1 MDKQESGKDDG
12 MDTKE
17 ADKPLTSMD
26 KTTEDSQGKV
36 PEDTNNKEEIVAIET
51 EKVNK
56 EKDIENKEEIS
67 FDEEELS
74 KDSAGKVARKVHQ
87 YDLAARKDDTNV
99 MTREDLKAVFSKF
112 GKVKFIDFH
121 IGEDSGYVRFH
132 RPDGAEKACAAA
144 VLAKEEGLVVKNFI
158 ATLEPLTGD
167 AEKEYWMRLRE
178 SKDKHRQKRG
188 SKLIRGGKPHRSR
201 DTDSVRG
208 GKRHRLRDTDSV
220 RGGKR
225 HRSRDTVSV
234 RGGKRHRSRD
244 TDSVRGGRNK
254 SQKVNSVRLPKH
266 IANTKVFC
274 GTALVEFSSDEEVQ
288 KILSQSLTIGSLQLE
303 LKPNKEFDAE
313 RAQKSKDFE
322 AANSQLDAKHKENS
336 STKAYYIKGLIVG
349 FQLKSILRG
358 DQAEHNDKQESGKDD
373 GTDTKEAD
381 KPLTSMD
388 KTTEDSQ
395 GKVPEDANN
404 KEEIVAMETEK
415 VNKEKDIENKEEIS
429 FDEEELSKD
438 SAGKDAKKE
447 RKDDLAACKD
457 DKNVMTRED
466 LKVVFSKFGKVKFID
481 FRIGEDSGYVR
492 FHRPD
497 GAEKARAAAV
507 LAKEEGL
514 VVKNFIATLEPLT
527 GDAEKEYW
535 MRLRENKDKHRQKR
549 GSKLIRGGKRH
560 RSRDTDS
567 VRGGKRHRLRDTD
580 SVRGGK
586 RHRSR
591 DTVSVRGGKRHRSR
605 DTDSVRG
612 GRNKSQKVNSVRL
625 PKHIANTD
633 AFCGTAL
640 VEFSSDEEVQKI
652 LGQSLTIG
660 SLQLELKPKK
670 KFDAERAQKS
680 KDFKAANS
688 QFDAKHKENSSTKAY
703 YIKGLIVGFQLKSI
717 LRGDQAEPNDKQE
730 YGKDDGTDTKEA
742 DETLTSMDKTTE
754 DSQGKVPEDANNK
767 EEIVAMET
775 EKVNKEKDIEN
786 KEEISFDEDEL
797 PKDSAGKVA
806 RKEHQYDLA
815 ACKDDKNVMTRED
828 LKAVFSKFGK
838 VKIGEDSGY
847 VRFHRPDGAEK
858 ACAAAVLA
866 KEEGLLVKNFIAT
879 LEPLTGD
886 AEKEYWMR
894 LRENKE
900 KHSQKRLLLLAT

>member
-1 MDKQESGKDDG
+1 MA
-12 MDTKE
+12 T
-17 ADKPLTSMD
+17 P
-26 KTTEDSQGKV
+26 
-36 PEDTNNKEEIVAIET
+36 
-51 EKVNK
+51 
-56 EKDIENKEEIS
+56 S
-67 FDEEELS
+67 FDEDTAEEVLRQVEYYFSDSNLSRDKFLS
-74 KDSAGKVARKVHQ
+74 KTITSSEDGLVS
-87 YDLAARKDDTNV
+87 LALICSFEKMKAHLNLGQVKQEDIADDT
-99 MTREDLKAVFSKF
+99 LKAVAQTLRNSASLKLSGDGRKVGRVSPLLNSEEIADKLDQRTVAVSPLPFDIDQESLQFFFSQH
-112 GKVKFIDFH
+112 G
-121 IGEDSGYVRFH
+121 
-132 RPDGAEKACAAA
+132 
-144 VLAKEEGLVVKNFI
+144 
-158 ATLEPLTGD
+158 
-167 AEKEYWMRLRE
+167 
-178 SKDKHRQKRG
+178 
-188 SKLIRGGKPHRSR
+188 
-201 DTDSVRG
+201 
-208 GKRHRLRDTDSV
+208 
-220 RGGKR
+220 
-225 HRSRDTVSV
+225 
-234 RGGKRHRSRD
+234 
-244 TDSVRGGRNK
+244 
-254 SQKVNSVRLPKH
+254 KVNSVRLPKH
-266 IANTKVFC
+266 IANTNEFC

-288 KILSQSLTIGSLQLE
+288 KILSQSFTIGSLQLE
-303 LKPNKEFDAE
+303 LKPKKEFDAE
-313 RAQKSKDFE
+313 RAQKSKDFK

-373 GTDTKEAD
+373 GTDTKEA
-381 KPLTSMD
+381 D

-466 LKVVFSKFGKVKFID
+466 LKVVFSKFGKVK
-481 FRIGEDSGYVR
+481 IGEDSGYVR

-670 KFDAERAQKS
+670 EFDAERAQKS
-680 KDFKAANS
+680 KDFEAANS
-688 QFDAKHKENSSTKAY
+688 QLDAKHKENSSTKAY

-717 LRGDQAEPNDKQE
+717 LRGDQAEHNDKQE
-730 YGKDDGTDTKEA
+730 SGKDDRTDTKEA
-742 DETLTSMDKTTE
+742 DKPLTSMDKTTE
-754 DSQGKVPEDANNK
+754 DSQGKVPEDTNNK
-767 EEIVAMET
+767 EEIVALET
-775 EKVNKEKDIEN
+775 EKVNEEKDIEK
-786 KEEISFDEDEL
+786 KEEISFDEEEL
-797 PKDSAGKVA
+797 SKNSAGKVA
-806 RKEHQYDLA
+806 KEKRKYDLA
-815 ACKDDKNVMTRED
+815 ACKDEKNVMTRKN
-828 LKAVFSKFGK
+828 LKVAFSKFGE
-838 VKIGEDSGY
+838 VKYIDFRIGEDSGY
-847 VRFHRPDGAEK
+847 VIFHRPDGAEK

-866 KEEGLLVKNFIAT
+866 KEEGLVVKNFIAT

-894 LRENKE
+894 LLENKE
-900 KHSQKRLLLLAT
+900 KHSLKRGRQAHQRW